1 MRHKSPG
8 HDPVSGTEVVQGQD
22 QNHSRPQASQD
33 LTMFAE
39 GFFAGM
45 AVVFIV
51 LIAAAVLATAM
62 ADYDKWG
69 W

>member
-1 MRHKSPG
+1 
-8 HDPVSGTEVVQGQD
+8 
-22 QNHSRPQASQD
+22 
-33 LTMFAE
+33 MFAE